1 MALAQQ
7 GKPVEERLLQQ
18 YEGREYPVPTVA
30 TAGIIKTRLKE
41 KETPD
46 KGPAIFHYTYK
57 ELQDLDS
64 VTLTPLSLKK
74 GMVLKH
80 TEYELE
86 SYSTRVRVLRRYRD
100 FDALNDLLLSRYPYR
115 LVPRLPPKKL
125 NPDETF
131 LVERKQALVRYIN
144 LVCRHPELRNDE
156 AVKFF
161 LTFNGKDISGPL
173 KDRYR
178 SRPDEFETHEHGKTA
193 REYLDS
199 DIHTRADSMKREIV
213 ILEKAFKSVLVVT
226 KNIASRN
233 KALAQDMTHMYK
245 AFEDVSRESGGSS
258 TWAPNSLHE
267 VWGKM
272 KNQLSQISQKMSVIP
287 DISKSQAQKASDG
300 YVNDAAYFYELI
312 LAFSD
317 LFERR
322 DKLIVQKMQRLQSKQ
337 SSGEDLVLIGNRNNF
352 SLFVLN
358 LEGQLFH
365 ANFEHLT
372 RVMMEFTEGQLFGY
386 KELVT
391 AWEGVLPQVEKLQG
405 SEAFA
410 GSPGLSVS
418 GGGYKGFK

>member
-1 MALAQQ
+1 LFA
-7 GKPVEERLLQQ
+7 
-18 YEGREYPVPTVA
+18 
-30 TAGIIKTRLKE
+30 
-41 KETPD
+41 
-46 KGPAIFHYTYK
+46 
-57 ELQDLDS
+57 
-64 VTLTPLSLKK
+64 
-74 GMVLKH
+74 
-80 TEYELE
+80 
-86 SYSTRVRVLRRYRD
+86 
-100 FDALNDLLLSRYPYR
+100 
-115 LVPRLPPKKL
+115 
-125 NPDETF
+125 
-131 LVERKQALVRYIN
+131 
-144 LVCRHPELRNDE
+144 
-156 AVKFF
+156 
-161 LTFNGKDISGPL
+161 
-173 KDRYR
+173 
-178 SRPDEFETHEHGKTA
+178 
-193 REYLDS
+193 
-199 DIHTRADSMKREIV
+199 
-213 ILEKAFKSVLVVT
+213 
-226 KNIASRN
+226 
-233 KALAQDMTHMYK
+233 ALAQDMTHMYK

-386 KELVT
+386 KEVRMQQMD
-391 AWEGVLPQVEKLQG
+391 W
-405 SEAFA
+405 
-410 GSPGLSVS
+410 
-418 GGGYKGFK
+418 